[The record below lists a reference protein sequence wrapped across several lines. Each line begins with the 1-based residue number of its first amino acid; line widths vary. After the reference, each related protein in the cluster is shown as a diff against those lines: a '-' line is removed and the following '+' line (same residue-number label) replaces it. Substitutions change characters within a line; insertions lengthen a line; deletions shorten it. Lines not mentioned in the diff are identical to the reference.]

1 MNKLLY
7 IFIGGG
13 LGASARYAIS
23 LLTLKLTKPIWVGT
37 FLVNVIGC
45 LVLGY
50 IFGFALSKPSLLP
63 ENIKL
68 GITVGF
74 LGGLTTFS
82 TFGLETFTFLKDGK
96 LLAGLGY
103 ILASCV
109 MGILCA
115 GLGYWLANRI

>member
-96 LLAGLGY
+96 LLAGVGY